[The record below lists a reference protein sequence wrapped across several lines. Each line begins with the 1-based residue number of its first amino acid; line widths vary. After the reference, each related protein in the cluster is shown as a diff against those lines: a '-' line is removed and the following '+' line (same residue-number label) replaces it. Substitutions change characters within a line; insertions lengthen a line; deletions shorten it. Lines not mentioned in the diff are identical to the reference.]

1 MVNRPGAIPYQLVRE
16 MMASGYIRDAD
27 TAAIQP
33 SSLDL
38 TVTNEVYRLR
48 GSYLPRPG
56 ERVEDI
62 AKRPTVSREAVQE
75 LAESC
80 DYAKRRYESFAQV
93 TLDTARELLAAVE
106 GK

>member
-62 AKRPTVSREAVQE
+62 M
-75 LAESC
+75 L
-80 DYAKRRYESFAQV
+80 
-93 TLDTARELLAAVE
+93 LDGSNLSKNPKLQIQLETELLEVLAA
-106 GK
+106 